1 MNSEFR
7 IHNSEL
13 KAYLRDMSKFL
24 IAGLG
29 NIGEEYSYTRHNI
42 GFEVADALA
51 TSLLKEGEKPTRLFE
66 TEKLAMIHH
75 GKFKGKQLVII
86 KPTTYM
92 NLSGKAV
99 NYWMQAEKI
108 AVENIIIVTDDIA
121 LPFGTLRLKKKG
133 SDGGHNGLA
142 DIAEV
147 LGTTDYNRLR
157 FGVGNDFPKGHQV
170 DYVLGRWTKEQA
182 TELPARIDKAVEM
195 IKSFVSIGVDR
206 TMSMYNNK

>member
-51 TSLLKEGEKPTRLFE
+51 TSLLKEVEKPTRLFE

-108 AVENIIIVTDDIA
+108 AVENISIVTDDIA